1 MLFICG
7 PAPVMIV
14 LICACWSAVRFNL
27 AYKCPGPWCQ
37 PCGPAGG
44 GVAVLA
50 SSAAL
55 AIEMLVAAANSAPAA
70 SRVPASEMRIDF
82 MFIAPDTVEE
92 DLRRYPKPAKCKLV
106 SAAMQSTVK
115 NCKFNG
121 QERCRRPTVPEYEA
135 ANMIGSN
142 PPPTEAAAAREA
154 RVLLVD
160 DDRELCQMLTE
171 YLEAEHFDVKS
182 VHDGGDALA
191 ELRANAFEILILDV
205 MLPSVGGFD
214 VLRKLGASHATPIL
228 MLTARG
234 DDVDRIV
241 GLELG
246 ADDYLSK
253 PFNPRELV
261 ARIRAILRR
270 ASNRAARGGAPDEL
284 TVGPIN
290 LNTGTHLVHVN
301 ATSVPLTGAEFRVL
315 ELLMRSAGQVISRD
329 SMTEQALGRKLAAYD
344 RSIDTHISNLRR
356 KLDLPA
362 GKNPEIKNVRGSGYT
377 LTWA

>member
-1 MLFICG
+1 MTSILNK
-7 PAPVMIV
+7 PH
-14 LICACWSAVRFNL
+14 
-27 AYKCPGPWCQ
+27 
-37 PCGPAGG
+37 
-44 GVAVLA
+44 
-50 SSAAL
+50 
-55 AIEMLVAAANSAPAA
+55 
-70 SRVPASEMRIDF
+70 
-82 MFIAPDTVEE
+82 PD
-92 DLRRYPKPAKCKLV
+92 
-106 SAAMQSTVK
+106 
-115 NCKFNG
+115 
-121 QERCRRPTVPEYEA
+121 
-135 ANMIGSN
+135 GS
-142 PPPTEAAAAREA
+142 AAREA

-171 YLEAEHFDVKS
+171 YLEAEHFEVKS

-191 ELRANAFEILILDV
+191 LLQSQDFEILILDV

-214 VLRKLGASHATPIL
+214 VLRKLGASYETPIL

-270 ASNRAARGGAPDEL
+270 ASNRPQRGASADEVV
-284 TVGPIN
+284 VGQIV
-290 LNTGTHLVHVN
+290 LNSGMHQVRLAEQPV
-301 ATSVPLTGAEFRVL
+301 ALTGAEFRVL
-315 ELLMRSAGQVISRD
+315 ELLMRAAGQVISRE
-329 SMTEQALGRKLAAYD
+329 SMTEQALGRKLVPYD

-356 KLDLPA
+356 KLNLES

-377 LTWA
+377 LTCVA

>member
-1 MLFICG
+1 MTIT
-7 PAPVMIV
+7 
-14 LICACWSAVRFNL
+14 S
-27 AYKCPGPWCQ
+27 
-37 PCGPAGG
+37 
-44 GVAVLA
+44 
-50 SSAAL
+50 
-55 AIEMLVAAANSAPAA
+55 
-70 SRVPASEMRIDF
+70 
-82 MFIAPDTVEE
+82 
-92 DLRRYPKPAKCKLV
+92 
-106 SAAMQSTVK
+106 
-115 NCKFNG
+115 
-121 QERCRRPTVPEYEA
+121 
-135 ANMIGSN
+135 
-142 PPPTEAAAAREA
+142 PPPSDPSHVREA

-171 YLEAEHFDVKS
+171 YLSAEHFEVKS
-182 VHDGGDALA
+182 VHDGGDALH
-191 ELRANAFEILILDV
+191 ELQTNNFEILILDV

-214 VLRKLGASHATPIL
+214 VLRKLGASYTTPIL

-261 ARIRAILRR
+261 ARLRAILRR
-270 ASNRAARGGAPDEL
+270 ASNRSRSTVPDEL
-284 TVGPIN
+284 AVGPIT
-290 LNTGTHLVHVN
+290 LHTGTHQVHVQGN
-301 ATSVPLTGAEFRVL
+301 AVALTGAEFRVL

-329 SMTEQALGRKLAAYD
+329 AMTEQALGRKLVAYD

-377 LTWA
+377 LTWAHA